1 MKKLIC
7 VTLLIEKSPQAL
19 PLGAACI
26 ASAVKN
32 DSRTKNLYD
41 ARLIDYCRESPEI
54 EKIYSETGPG
64 QIKNAGE
71 LAVGTWIAKE
81 LAALKPDI
89 VCFSIYVWNH
99 IALEK
104 AALEIKKLIP
114 GVITVAGGP
123 RCIFHSRRSGS
134 YCKSLRLFRNGLFHG
149 RSRRR
154 CHN

>member
-1 MKKLIC
+1 MAREIMKKLIC

-104 AALEIKKLIP
+104 AALEIKKLI
-114 GVITVAGGP
+114 
-123 RCIFHSRRSGS
+123 
-134 YCKSLRLFRNGLFHG
+134 
-149 RSRRR
+149 
-154 CHN
+154 